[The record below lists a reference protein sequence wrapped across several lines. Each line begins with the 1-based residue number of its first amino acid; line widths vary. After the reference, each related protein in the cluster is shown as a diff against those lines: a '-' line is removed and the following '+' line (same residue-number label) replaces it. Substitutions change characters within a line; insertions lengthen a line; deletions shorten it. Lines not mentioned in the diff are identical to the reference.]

1 MRYPAPSP
9 ARLEHAVTDTPALPD
24 LTSFEGVL
32 FDLDGVLTPTAEVH
46 MRAWK
51 EMFDELFAAWDITPE
66 YTDRDYFEYVD
77 GKKRYDGVASLLRSR
92 DVEVPWGD
100 PSDDPSE
107 NTVCGVGN
115 RKNAVFSRILRA
127 EGIAPYPGSVALLDV
142 LQAAGT
148 PIAVVSS
155 SKNAVEVLEAAG
167 LRERFPVVMDG
178 VVAERDHLASK
189 PAPDVFAEAARLLG
203 VDPARS
209 VAVED
214 ALSGVRSAV
223 AAGYAVVVGVDRGV
237 GADDLAAAGATVV
250 VDDLSAFVD

>member
-1 MRYPAPSP
+1 M
-9 ARLEHAVTDTPALPD
+9 TDSRDLPD
-24 LTSFEGVL
+24 LTTFEGVL

-51 EMFDELFAAWDITPE
+51 EMFDELFAAWRIEPA

-107 NTVCGVGN
+107 DTVCGVGN
-115 RKNAVFSRILRA
+115 RKNVVFSRILRS
-127 EGIAPYPGSVALLDV
+127 EGIQPYPGSIALLDE

-167 LRERFPVVMDG
+167 IRDRFPVVMDG

-189 PAPDVFAEAARLLG
+189 PAPDVFAEAARMLG

-209 VAVED
+209 AAVED
-214 ALSGVRSAV
+214 ALSGVRSAA
-223 AAGYAVVVGVDRGV
+223 AAGYVVVVGVDRGV
-237 GADDLAAAGATVV
+237 GADDLTAAGATVV
-250 VDDLSAFVD
+250 VDDLAAFVD